1 MEWSVDC
8 TSDKRFV
15 AVPDLLPHR
24 LIKVMDNPPGSFSLD
39 PYRDYRFSSTRLQ
52 EVLDN
57 LRKAIYGRRQ
67 MHRQEVLESLKLKQ
81 WEEWASGALQSAERK
96 DILLITLLKLEDL
109 CSYALSKGKDILV
122 CGD

>member
-1 MEWSVDC
+1 
-8 TSDKRFV
+8 
-15 AVPDLLPHR
+15 
-24 LIKVMDNPPGSFSLD
+24 MDNPPGSFSLD

-57 LRKAIYGRRQ
+57 LHKAIYYRRQ

-96 DILLITLLKLEDL
+96 DILLVTLLKLEDL